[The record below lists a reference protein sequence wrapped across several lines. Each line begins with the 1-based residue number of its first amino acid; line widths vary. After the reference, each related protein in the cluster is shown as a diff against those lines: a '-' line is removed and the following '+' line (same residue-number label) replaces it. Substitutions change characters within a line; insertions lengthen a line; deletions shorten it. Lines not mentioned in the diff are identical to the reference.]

1 MISEL
6 SATLEH
12 RVTGARWWRFLFREH
27 AAKPASIDP
36 IPYRVPKLRD
46 AEIAAVYYN
55 LRRAG
60 DFHEFVRVG
69 KSGMLFAL
77 LDMAGRRAHTRE
89 ILRAAQK
96 TCREIA
102 AHRFAGDDLNQ
113 TIAMTEPCYAMN
125 RTILNGGIRA
135 CPGFLGCYNEDLGTI
150 CYVNAG
156 HTPALVRDGE
166 EITYLESTG
175 LPLGFFAHVPQ
186 SASTCALPP
195 GGALLLVSRGIVEA
209 EYHGEEFGLDGAAQ
223 SFLHASRLGADDLCL
238 AILGA
243 AENFMQVPPTHN
255 DLTALALVRR

>member
-1 MISEL
+1 MISVL
-6 SATLEH
+6 SAAREH
-12 RVTGARWWRFLFREH
+12 RVIGARWWGSLLGIR

-36 IPYRVPKLRD
+36 IPCLVPKLRD

-60 DFHEFVRVG
+60 DFYEFMRVG
-69 KSGMLFAL
+69 KSRMLFAL
-77 LDMAGRRAHTRE
+77 LDMAGRRVDTRE

-102 AHRFAGDDLNQ
+102 AHCFAGDDFNEI
-113 TIAMTEPCYAMN
+113 TAMTELCYAMN
-125 RTILNGGIRA
+125 RTILDGGIRA

-156 HTPALVRDGE
+156 HTPALVRDGG
-166 EITYLESTG
+166 EITRLEATG
-175 LPLGFFAHVPQ
+175 LPLGLFSHVPQ

-209 EYHGEEFGLDGAAQ
+209 EYNGEEFGLEGAAQ
-223 SFLHASRLGADDLCL
+223 SLLHATRLGADDLCL
-238 AILGA
+238 AILSA
-243 AENFMQVPPTHN
+243 AENFMHVPPTHN
-255 DLTALALVRR
+255 DLTALALVRS